1 MKSFQKKVAVITGA
15 GSGIGRALS
24 LQLAKE
30 GAELALT
37 DINAAGLEETVEKC
51 EAFGANV
58 FSKVSNVA
66 KIEEIKSFVKDVIAK
81 YGQVDLI
88 FNNAGI
94 ALGKKTLLESNY
106 EEWERIMGVNLWG
119 VIYGTKEFLPH
130 LLKQPEA
137 AIINISSVFGLAG
150 IPEQTPYCTTKFAV
164 RGFSESLRGEL
175 EKTKVEVYCVHP
187 GGINTN
193 IAEDA
198 LKEAEG
204 NPQKLKEVR
213 NFKKMLVHSP
223 EKAANVI
230 LSAVKKQNYKILIGE
245 EAYVFDAMT
254 RLFPLNYNKII
265 EYGMSKIIKK

>member
-1 MKSFQKKVAVITGA
+1 MKSFQKKVAVVTGA

-30 GAELALT
+30 GATLALT
-37 DINAAGLEETVEKC
+37 DINTEGLKETVGIC
-51 EAFGANV
+51 ESFGTKV

-66 KIEEIKSFVKDVIAK
+66 KIDEVKSFVSDVLAEL
-81 YGQVDLI
+81 GQVDLI

-94 ALGKKTLLESNY
+94 ALGKKNLLESSY

-130 LLKQPEA
+130 LLTRPEA
-137 AIINISSVFGLAG
+137 VIVNISSVFGLAG

-164 RGFSESLRGEL
+164 RGFTESLRGEL
-175 EKTKVEVYCVHP
+175 ENTKVEVYCVHP

-204 NPQKLKEVR
+204 DPQKLKEVR
-213 NFKKMLVHSP
+213 NFKKMLIHSP

-230 LSAVKKQNYKILIGE
+230 LTAVKKQNYKVLIGE

-254 RLFPLNYNKII
+254 RVFPTNYNKVIDFVL
-265 EYGMSKIIKK
+265 KKFLK